1 LSTQAIPSLAR
12 RLLRALIVFVA
23 AMAPRFRP
31 DSPLG
36 RARARVAAFAASTPG
51 TALISLAAALA
62 VMIAACAGVL
72 SIARGAQSLILL
84 MLMIYGFLITA
95 VAIVVLSSLMVITV
109 VRILLG
115 DGLLN
120 RMQVAAASAEPEC
133 EWVRI

>member
-1 LSTQAIPSLAR
+1 
-12 RLLRALIVFVA
+12 
-23 AMAPRFRP
+23 
-31 DSPLG
+31 
-36 RARARVAAFAASTPG
+36 
-51 TALISLAAALA
+51 LISLAAALA

-115 DGLLN
+115 DGPLN